1 MDSLTG
7 IVAFVRS
14 AEALSF
20 TGAARTLGVSSSA
33 IGKSIARLEKAMG
46 VRLFLRSTRKVRL
59 TAEGMVFF
67 ERCRRILDELQ
78 DAEAEMTRAVQAP
91 RGQLRVSVP
100 AIGYRFLLPHLK
112 AFRDLYPEITLDLDC
127 SDQLVDLV
135 EAGIDVAI
143 RSGTL
148 ADSRLAARR
157 LGPFR
162 FVLCASPDYLREH
175 GTPLSVGYLER
186 HDCIRYCFVTTG
198 KLMEWGV
205 ATDGPLRLRP
215 SLVCNNMEAVLAAT
229 LAGHGLAYM
238 PDFLARDAIRD
249 GALQTVLADHITD
262 HGQFWAVW
270 PSGRTLLPRVRV
282 FVDFMA
288 TRLFPGDDG
297 TAAVAGRQRPQRKQR

>member
-20 TGAARTLGVSSSA
+20 TAAARTLGVSSSA
-33 IGKSIARLEKAMG
+33 VGKSIARLENAMG

-59 TAEGMVFF
+59 TAEGVAFF

-78 DAEAEMTRAVQAP
+78 DAEAEMTRAAQAP
-91 RGQLRVSVP
+91 RGPLRVSVP

-112 AFRDLYPEITLDLDC
+112 AFRDMYPEITLDLDC

-162 FVLCASPDYLREH
+162 FVLCAAPDYLRDH
-175 GTPLSVGYLER
+175 GEPRSVDDLEQ
-186 HDCIRYCFVTTG
+186 HDCIRYRFVTTG

-205 ATDGPLRLRP
+205 ATDRPLRLRP

-229 LAGHGLAYM
+229 LEGHGLAYM
-238 PDFLARDAIRD
+238 PDFLARDALRD
-249 GALQTVLADHITD
+249 GRLQAVLSDHMVD

-282 FVDFMA
+282 FVDTMA
-288 TRLFPGDDG
+288 ARLFPADREWLPVVGASG
-297 TAAVAGRQRPQRKQR
+297 KARRRR

>member
-20 TGAARTLGVSSSA
+20 AGAARTLGVSSSA
-33 IGKSIARLEKAMG
+33 IGKSIARLEKSMG
-46 VRLFLRSTRKVRL
+46 VRLFERSTRKVRM
-59 TAEGMVFF
+59 TTEGLVFF

-78 DAEAEMTRAVQAP
+78 DAEAEMTRAVEAP
-91 RGQLRVSVP
+91 KGRLRISLP

-112 AFRDLYPEITLDLDC
+112 AFRRLYPEITLDLDF
-127 SDQLVDLV
+127 SDQLVDLI
-135 EAGIDVAI
+135 EGGIDVAI

-162 FVLCASPDYLREH
+162 FVLCASPGYLGEH
-175 GTPLSVGYLER
+175 GTPRVVADLER
-186 HDCIRYCFVTTG
+186 HDCIRYRFVTIG
-198 KLMEWGV
+198 RLMEWGI
-205 ATDGPLRLRP
+205 ATDAPLRLRP

-229 LAGHGLAYM
+229 VEGHGIAYM
-238 PDFLARDAIRD
+238 PDFLASDALRD
-249 GALQTVLADHITD
+249 GTLQVVLDERITD

-282 FVDFMA
+282 FVDYIA
-288 TRLFPGDDG
+288 TRLFPEVDR
-297 TAAVAGRQRPQRKQR
+297 TSAPARQAPAGKRR